1 MMMNLIV
8 DSTPARPGGVPPQ
21 QQQKKKEEE
30 IDNKYK
36 TWIEIKSIKYE

>member
-21 QQQKKKEEE
+21 QQQKRKEE